1 MPFFQENSG
10 KKSRN
15 KLDDFPRML
24 DHKYSKC
31 SQKGKES
38 VHNGF
43 SPSALLLSFLLGI
56 IFGAL
61 LCAVSLAIQLP
72 PESIDAL
79 FLNLN

>member
-10 KKSRN
+10 KKPRN
-15 KLDDFPRML
+15 KLDDDASVL

-38 VHNGF
+38 VHHGF